1 VLPEVEVVDINGV
14 LSRHSNDNE
23 GTDDDDDIILAPH
36 ITCCVHTLNLIATK
50 DADKVLNN
58 SKNSC
63 LYKKTYRSAFAKVQ
77 TFWNLPSRSIVAA
90 DMVKEACGCTCP
102 VPNVTRW
109 NSTYD
114 ALKKKIPFK
123 NSLGAVCEKL
133 KISNLKIQKWSFPE
147 EFSKAMEPLALS
159 LDKLQV

>member
-23 GTDDDDDIILAPH
+23 GNDDDIILAPH

-50 DADKVLNN
+50 DADKALNN

-63 LYKKTYRSAFAKVQ
+63 LYKKIYRSAFAKVQ

-90 DMVKEACGCTCP
+90 DMVKEACGCTFP

-114 ALKKKIPFK
+114 ALKKKYHSKTVWGQFVK
-123 NSLGAVCEKL
+123 N
-133 KISNLKIQKWSFPE
+133 
-147 EFSKAMEPLALS
+147 
-159 LDKLQV
+159 

>member
-23 GTDDDDDIILAPH
+23 GNDDDIILGPH
-36 ITCCVHTLNLIATK
+36 ITWCVHTLNLITTK

-58 SKNSC
+58 FENSS
-63 LYKKTYRSAFAKVQ
+63 LYKKIYRSAFVKVQ

-90 DMVKEACGCTCP
+90 DMVKEACGCTFP

-114 ALKKKIPFK
+114 ALKKYT
-123 NSLGAVCEKL
+123 
-133 KISNLKIQKWSFPE
+133 IQKQFGGSF
-147 EFSKAMEPLALS
+147 
-159 LDKLQV
+159 